1 MTTAVHTA
9 WETLS
14 CGRVS
19 CGTPTERCVAAV
31 GDRYDVVVVGQRR
44 RPNRLTEPER
54 PTGCLMLRTALRTV
68 LTATAILLFGLT
80 GPTLT
85 GCADSPNNAVV
96 EGEAEGTD
104 EATRTSSGAEIDA
117 AIADGEVDVDI
128 VATDEPAEGGS
139 LESGSGMGSPVLIEA
154 GSN

>member
-1 MTTAVHTA
+1 
-9 WETLS
+9 
-14 CGRVS
+14 
-19 CGTPTERCVAAV
+19 
-31 GDRYDVVVVGQRR
+31 
-44 RPNRLTEPER
+44 
-54 PTGCLMLRTALRTV
+54 MLRTALRTV